1 MTQAFVQ
8 LRLELLPATVRK
20 TNCLDV
26 GRYAQEP
33 CARVEEKERAE
44 RRHSRRSR
52 SRATSRAA
60 STRAP
65 TRPPSGAPEEDTA
78 SVAS

>member
-33 CARVEEKERAE
+33 CARVEEKERDGDEWLLLYATHGSYVPSAE
-44 RRHSRRSR
+44 LCYVHTWRFC
-52 SRATSRAA
+52 
-60 STRAP
+60 
-65 TRPPSGAPEEDTA
+65 EYDLTA
-78 SVAS
+78 L